1 MCINNLQ
8 IVDFGCILIAEN
20 GKKYRRLKVRDLTN
34 NKIVDHVIF
43 EKTNPSLWRDF
54 LKYERTSRQNS
65 LYNGKIV
72 THEGLDVLILASESA
87 EYPADAED

>member
-1 MCINNLQ
+1 M
-8 IVDFGCILIAEN
+8 AEN

-34 NKIVDHVIF
+34 NKVVDHVIF

-54 LKYERTSRQNS
+54 LKYEKTGKLESV
-65 LYNGKIV
+65 YNGKIV

-87 EYPADAED
+87 EYSTDTDD

>member
-8 IVDFGCILIAEN
+8 IVNFGCILVADN
-20 GKKYRRLKVRDLTN
+20 GKKYRWLKIKDLTN
-34 NKIVDHVIF
+34 NKVVDHVIF
-43 EKTNPSLWRDF
+43 EKTNPALWRDF
-54 LKYERTSRQNS
+54 LKYERTSCQQS
-65 LYNGKIV
+65 VYNGKIV

>member
-1 MCINNLQ
+1 LQ
-8 IVDFGCILIAEN
+8 IVSFGRVLIAEN

-34 NKIVDHVIF
+34 NKVVDHVIF

-54 LKYERTSRQNS
+54 LKYEKTSKLES
-65 LYNGKIV
+65 VYNGKIV

-87 EYPADAED
+87 EYSTDKDD

>member
-1 MCINNLQ
+1 LQ
-8 IVDFGCILIAEN
+8 IVSFGRVLIAEN

-34 NKIVDHVIF
+34 NKVVDHVIF

-54 LKYERTSRQNS
+54 LKYEKTGKLESV
-65 LYNGKIV
+65 YNGKIV

-87 EYPADAED
+87 EYSTDTDD